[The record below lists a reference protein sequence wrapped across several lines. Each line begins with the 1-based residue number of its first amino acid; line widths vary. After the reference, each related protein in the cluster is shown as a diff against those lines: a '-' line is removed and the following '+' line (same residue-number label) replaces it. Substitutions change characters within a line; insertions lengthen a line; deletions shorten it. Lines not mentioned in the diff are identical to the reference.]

1 MNRSTQPIDEYT
13 LAAFIAGT
21 LSEERR
27 REVIAYLADHPE
39 ARTLLHMAVEAMD
52 AATEPAAPP
61 EPVPAPGDEAG
72 AGDGADRMPLP
83 RPTPAR
89 RDHPARRRSRG
100 RYLTL
105 SLALVLA
112 GIGIGV
118 LLTPPIDG
126 TRTPLLSE
134 DTRLVVDVDQPELA
148 FSWNIVPNAEVY
160 RVVVWDPEGVRI
172 VAEHETAETELDAD
186 DPFMR
191 ALRERLTAGQRY
203 TLRVDAVNAQR
214 RQIQSSRPV
223 DFTLARPD

>member
-27 REVIAYLADHPE
+27 REVIAYLAEHPE

-52 AATEPAAPP
+52 AATEPAAPT
-61 EPVPAPGDEAG
+61 EPAPAADDDAR
-72 AGDGADRMPLP
+72 DGADRSPLP
-83 RPTPAR
+83 RPTPTR
-89 RDHPARRRSRG
+89 RDHPARPRSRG

-112 GIGIGV
+112 GIGIGI

-126 TRTPLLSE
+126 TRTPHLAE
-134 DTRLVVDVDQPELA
+134 DARLVVDVDQPELA
-148 FSWNIVPNAEVY
+148 FSWNAIPNAEVY
-160 RVVVWDPEGVRI
+160 RIVVWDPEGVRI

-186 DPFMR
+186 SPFMR
-191 ALRERLTAGQRY
+191 ALRERLAAGHRY
-203 TLRVDAVNAQR
+203 SLRVDALNAQR

-223 DFTLARPD
+223 DFTLARTD